1 MTKTVGGGDCK
12 VPSTRTAIK
21 RKSCSTLKTFCY
33 FGALL
38 AVGAAAAASHA
49 PAPPDLVEPHHD
61 LDNEF
66 IPLQHADHGDGP
78 ARAKEAV
85 AKTYD
90 GRSVLV
96 LGGRAPIP
104 TCLPVEEARGQH
116 GERLRPDENPDGK
129 NRSYLLN
136 LINGSGIENGVWR
149 AFLKGSPDAEQVIHD
164 LWRDA
169 VAAKRYARTV
179 FVPLIHHLKKVA
191 SKGER
196 AYMLAKV
203 AADASN
209 SSVVEAGLIHR
220 EKALQKTSSLK
231 REDRPGLHKNSIQ
244 INLGVLKK
252 IVDAGQNIVLVDDGV
267 CSGST
272 LAAARDAILKEAQA
286 LDLGVDVNEI
296 VVVNYRR
303 NRTSLQERRATT
315 ASDLLPSVAKKLA
328 DASVIELQKDGTTK
342 ELAAHA
348 GVVYAFEHDGYVYVG
363 SHIVPEK
370 AWPRLRKKLRTAL
383 ESKNVAKMQA
393 VANEL
398 GEVRAKKHQTNARAG
413 THNQRI
419 SKWLST
425 PEMRKNFDIKKIFA
439 TQAVIVSRK
448 YETRHEFYVNGLL
461 PLEQAALDQLHREN
475 KNKDSDVNALNVE
488 WVASGSAM
496 HLQEKRPDPDDPNGP
511 DKRPCDFIEAMEK
524 AKVTNARPEIKAK
537 RQKSQKAANPKRKKT
552 KKTSATAAA
561 ENGKLY
567 QIPWGDWEERL
578 LREAIAAHGTNAW
591 DSVAIAI
598 DSRAAVQCKSQ
609 YEELVRKKRWDSV
622 TRETRLDR
630 YPAPLKG
637 LRQDTIAKFIAGEI
651 TTVGQLADI
660 GPRGPWHCD
669 KIAFREYA
677 RKLMKVDH
685 ATEAVNAATKWKGRA
700 IAALNKNYNKN

>member
-383 ESKNVAKMQA
+383 ESKNVAKIQA

-398 GEVRAKKHQTNARAG
+398 GEKRAKEHQTDARAG

-448 YETRHEFYVNGLL
+448 DESRREFYFNGLL
-461 PLEQAALDQLHREN
+461 PLEQAALDT
-475 KNKDSDVNALNVE
+475 SSTV
-488 WVASGSAM
+488 
-496 HLQEKRPDPDDPNGP
+496 
-511 DKRPCDFIEAMEK
+511 
-524 AKVTNARPEIKAK
+524 
-537 RQKSQKAANPKRKKT
+537 KT
-552 KKTSATAAA
+552 KT
-561 ENGKLY
+561 
-567 QIPWGDWEERL
+567 
-578 LREAIAAHGTNAW
+578 
-591 DSVAIAI
+591 
-598 DSRAAVQCKSQ
+598 
-609 YEELVRKKRWDSV
+609 
-622 TRETRLDR
+622 
-630 YPAPLKG
+630 
-637 LRQDTIAKFIAGEI
+637 
-651 TTVGQLADI
+651 
-660 GPRGPWHCD
+660 
-669 KIAFREYA
+669 
-677 RKLMKVDH
+677 KVP
-685 ATEAVNAATKWKGRA
+685 T
-700 IAALNKNYNKN
+700 